1 MVRLRKLRICFLTY
15 YLSGFPYP
23 ENIALAS
30 NLESIVRRNGAVP
43 ATIGVLDGE
52 ATVGL
57 TLEKL
62 TRLIEAARRNE
73 VVKVSRRDLAFTCG
87 SV

>member
-1 MVRLRKLRICFLTY
+1 M
-15 YLSGFPYP
+15 
-23 ENIALAS
+23 
-30 NLESIVRRNGAVP
+30 RRNGAVP
-43 ATIGVLDGE
+43 ATVGVLDGE

-73 VVKVSRRDLAFTCG
+73 VMKVSRRDLAFTCG